1 LAFPQEGCTTFEWCP
16 AFRTL
21 WNPVFPETRCFR
33 LQPEG
38 HLSKKSPTLEDVFK
52 MQVEFRN
59 WIQRLD
65 LQFARLESKIDGEH
79 DGNSQPVTRAEI
91 RTRDEVG
98 KLCDRIEKLQEQG
111 LV

>member
-1 LAFPQEGCTTFEWCP
+1 LAFPQEGRTTFEWCS

-38 HLSKKSPTLEDVFK
+38 RLSKKSPTLEDVFK
-52 MQVEFRN
+52 MLVELVN
-59 WIQRLD
+59 GLQRQD
-65 LQFARLESKIDGEH
+65 LQIARLESKIDGEH
-79 DGNSQPVTRAEI
+79 DGNSHPVTRAEI